1 MINRSLLRIKSV
13 QILYSYFVSDCG
25 DAERTDEELGESISR
40 ASDLY
45 YCVLQFLVEARRYA
59 ERAAE
64 HIKCLEEPENDPL
77 YGLLQSNRI
86 SNNRVAR
93 MLEENAE
100 LREYLEN
107 RDLSWVWEI
116 HRNAVRDVLMN
127 VQNEEYFKRYV
138 DGEDSFESDIVFC
151 RHLLQKSLI
160 GNEEFEQAIEEVNI
174 YWNDDLFNAVAFAVK
189 TLKHFNGQDGENYKL
204 MPVMKGIDEIEYA
217 RRLVRYTIANNKKID
232 EKIEPLLKGW
242 NIERLSVMDLTVVR
256 AAVAEMLVFDDIHV
270 AVTMNEYIEIAKAY
284 CGGNSV
290 QFVSGLLYSIG
301 KELAPLEMKSR
312 K

>member
-25 DAERTDEELGESISR
+25 DVERTDEELGESISR

-45 YCVLQFLVEARRYA
+45 YCVLQFLVEVRRYA

-64 HIKCLEEPENDPL
+64 HNKCLEEPENAPL
-77 YGLLQSNRI
+77 YGLLQSRRI

-93 MLEENAE
+93 MLEENVE
-100 LREYLEN
+100 LREYLES

-127 VQNEEYFKRYV
+127 VQDEEYFKKYV
-138 DGEDSFESDIVFC
+138 TGDDSFESDIVFC
-151 RHLLQKSLI
+151 RHLLQKSLM

-189 TLKHFNGQDGENYKL
+189 TLKHLNGKDDGNNKL
-204 MPVMKGIDEIEYA
+204 LPVMKGIDEIEYA
-217 RRLVRYTIANNKKID
+217 RRLVRYTIANYKKID

-242 NIERLSVMDLTVVR
+242 NIERLPVMDLTVVR
-256 AAVAEMLVFDDIHV
+256 AAIAEMMVFDDIHV
-270 AVTMNEYIEIAKAY
+270 AVTMNEYIEIAKTY
-284 CGGNSV
+284 CGDNSV

-301 KELAPLEMKSR
+301 KELAPLDMKSR